1 MLLQSICENEAK
13 TLNNFFNDLAK
24 NGSNP
29 KTSSL
34 FNVLDNVLHSVS
46 NDVSLNCPD
55 DVTFFPEIK
64 RDDDVVDHEL
74 ESLKNELSDLKKLEF
89 AYSIYQKEL
98 GGFASQLAEDNNA
111 PLQTVMFFLLYPSF
125 ISCLMHNSIYQ
136 SGPSSVV
143 PCLCYLSLLPL

>member
-1 MLLQSICENEAK
+1 M
-13 TLNNFFNDLAK
+13 AK

-74 ESLKNELSDLKKLEF
+74 ESLKNELSDEVDLKFNVPIIVPE
-89 AYSIYQKEL
+89 IGVPEL
-98 GGFASQLAEDNNA
+98 YITSWE
-111 PLQTVMFFLLYPSF
+111 LL
-125 ISCLMHNSIYQ
+125 
-136 SGPSSVV
+136 
-143 PCLCYLSLLPL
+143 